1 MTNRINILL
10 RLNCVGIRR
19 QKIPTSMNSNGLFL
33 YNGDPEGF
41 LLFVRNFNI
50 SLEASDVI
58 GPKYLVG
65 YT

>member
-1 MTNRINILL
+1 
-10 RLNCVGIRR
+10 
-19 QKIPTSMNSNGLFL
+19 MNSNGLFL